1 MRILYM
7 DKPCSITCIFS
18 AVFLVA
24 MIFMTNWMT
33 TNQTTLKY
41 QNQLPE
47 HLQETYISIVK
58 ERTQIFYTGYAL
70 GLFLAIFVIF
80 YNMKIKQQKMNW
92 PSMVCLTVF
101 IAFLTNYFY
110 YVLSPKTKWM
120 LNSIDTPEQ
129 TKAWFEMYRTMQVYY
144 HGSLVLGIIAIGL
157 VAFAF
162 RC

>member
-1 MRILYM
+1 M

-70 GLFLAIFVIF
+70 GLFLALFVIF

>member
-1 MRILYM
+1 M
-7 DKPCSITCIFS
+7 DKPCSVTCIFS
-18 AVFLVA
+18 AVFIVA

-33 TNQTTLKY
+33 TNQTTIKY
-41 QNQLPE
+41 QKQLPE
-47 HLQETYISIVK
+47 HLQETYITIVK

-70 GLFLAIFVIF
+70 GLFLALFVIF

-92 PSMVCLTVF
+92 PSVVCITVF
-101 IAFLTNYFY
+101 VAFLTNYFY
-110 YVLSPKTKWM
+110 YILSPKTKWM

-129 TKAWFEMYRTMQVYY
+129 TKAWFEMYRTMQLYY

>member
-70 GLFLAIFVIF
+70 GLFLALFVIF